1 MIEGLKNKTT
11 QKQIAFTMAMLAIFA
26 IGASI
31 PIPFVD
37 RTIIERLFTE
47 DSTGLFELFNMFTG
61 GSFQNFTIFALGVTP
76 YITASIIIQLFTIA
90 SPYFENLAK
99 EGEPGR
105 KKMQSITRYLT
116 IVLAFI
122 QGAGIAYGLFR
133 NAIQGNNALYIIAIL
148 MLLTAGTSFLMWLGE
163 QINEYGIGNGMSLLI
178 FAGIVIRLPA
188 TVMDLKLKY
197 SEGSVS
203 IVGIILVIIGAI
215 LLIASVV
222 ILNEGERRIPI
233 QYAKRIV
240 GRKTIGGQ
248 STHIPMK
255 INPAGVI
262 PVIFSLSILQFPVTI
277 AYFRPQSEFAQ
288 IITKYL
294 STTATPGV
302 YIYLILNFILTVAFT
317 FFYSRI
323 VFKTDEIADNLAS
336 NGGSVPGIRP
346 GNETKKYLQ
355 GIMTRLCWIGGIA
368 LAAICSVPTI
378 LSAFTPINLMFGGT
392 SLIIIVGVALDTMKQ
407 VENRNTLNTYKGF
420 LNRKGF

>member
-277 AYFRPQSEFAQ
+277 AYFRPQSGFAQ

-302 YIYLILNFILTVAFT
+302 YIYLILNFVLTVAFT

>member
-215 LLIASVV
+215 LLIASVI

-277 AYFRPQSEFAQ
+277 AYFRPQSGFAQ

>member
-215 LLIASVV
+215 LLIASVI

-277 AYFRPQSEFAQ
+277 AYFRPQSGFAQ

-302 YIYLILNFILTVAFT
+302 YIYLILNFVLTVAFT

>member
-1 MIEGLKNKTT
+1 
-11 QKQIAFTMAMLAIFA
+11 
-26 IGASI
+26 
-31 PIPFVD
+31 
-37 RTIIERLFTE
+37 
-47 DSTGLFELFNMFTG
+47 
-61 GSFQNFTIFALGVTP
+61 
-76 YITASIIIQLFTIA
+76 
-90 SPYFENLAK
+90 
-99 EGEPGR
+99 
-105 KKMQSITRYLT
+105 
-116 IVLAFI
+116 
-122 QGAGIAYGLFR
+122 
-133 NAIQGNNALYIIAIL
+133 
-148 MLLTAGTSFLMWLGE
+148 
-163 QINEYGIGNGMSLLI
+163 
-178 FAGIVIRLPA
+178 
-188 TVMDLKLKY
+188 
-197 SEGSVS
+197 
-203 IVGIILVIIGAI
+203 
-215 LLIASVV
+215 
-222 ILNEGERRIPI
+222 
-233 QYAKRIV
+233 
-240 GRKTIGGQ
+240 
-248 STHIPMK
+248 MK

-277 AYFRPQSEFAQ
+277 AYFRPQSGFAQ

-302 YIYLILNFILTVAFT
+302 YIYLILNFVLTVAFT

>member
-1 MIEGLKNKTT
+1 
-11 QKQIAFTMAMLAIFA
+11 
-26 IGASI
+26 
-31 PIPFVD
+31 
-37 RTIIERLFTE
+37 
-47 DSTGLFELFNMFTG
+47 
-61 GSFQNFTIFALGVTP
+61 
-76 YITASIIIQLFTIA
+76 
-90 SPYFENLAK
+90 
-99 EGEPGR
+99 
-105 KKMQSITRYLT
+105 MQSITRYLT

-277 AYFRPQSEFAQ
+277 AYFRPQSGFAQ

-302 YIYLILNFILTVAFT
+302 YIYLILNFVLTVAFT